1 MENLTNQ
8 NSSDSI
14 KKLGELIKDIEVA
27 MMTTSDPDG
36 RLRSRP
42 MGTQRIEFDGDLWFF
57 TSRESGKVIAIEND
71 QQVNLAYSSPNDM
84 RYVSVTG
91 NASIVEDRTRAA
103 ELWSPLYRSWFP
115 KGLQD
120 PNLVLI
126 KVEVESAEYWDY
138 HSSKMISLLDLAKSL
153 IKKEGVVDR
162 NKERHDKLS
171 IHH

>member
-1 MENLTNQ
+1 MENQTNQ
-8 NSSDSI
+8 ASSDSI
-14 KKLGELIKDIEVA
+14 KKLGEFLKNIEVA
-27 MMTTSDPDG
+27 MMTTTDPDG
-36 RLRSRP
+36 CLRSRP
-42 MGTQRIEFDGDLWFF
+42 MGTQRIEFDGNLWFF

-84 RYVSVTG
+84 RYISVTG

-103 ELWSPLYRSWFP
+103 ELWNPTYRSWFP
-115 KGLQD
+115 RGLQD

-138 HSSKMISLLDLAKSL
+138 HSSKMISLIDFAKSL
-153 IKKEGVVDR
+153 ITKEGVVDR
-162 NKERHDKLS
+162 KERHDKLS

>member
-1 MENLTNQ
+1 MENQTNQ
-8 NSSDSI
+8 ASTDSV
-14 KKLGELIKDIEVA
+14 KKLGELLKNIEVA
-27 MMTTSDPDG
+27 MMTTTDPDG
-36 RLRSRP
+36 CLRSRP
-42 MGTQRIEFDGDLWFF
+42 MGTQRIEFDGNLWFF

-84 RYVSVTG
+84 RYISVTG

-103 ELWSPLYRSWFP
+103 ELWNPTYRSWFP
-115 KGLQD
+115 RGLQD

-138 HSSKMISLLDLAKSL
+138 HSSKMISLIDFAKSL
-153 IKKEGVVDR
+153 ITKEGVVDR
-162 NKERHDKLS
+162 KERHDKLS